1 MMNTK
6 LSKIIVIVG
15 PTTSHKTKL
24 AIKLANT
31 FNGEIINADAYQ
43 VYADMSIGTNAPT
56 QEEKQSAIFHLNQFL
71 KLDDKWDIKKF
82 KEMAEAK
89 ILELTNQNK
98 LPIIVGG
105 SNLYIDTLINNY
117 QLLDLPRNSD
127 YDNLT
132 NQELYNRLFK
142 LNSTIADKIGIN
154 NRKRLIRAVQ
164 IIEHTNDP
172 DAMVKRSNPQYDFL
186 MIECN
191 YPTRDELYQ
200 SINSKISSM
209 FDEGWVDEVKQLIH
223 KYPNLDVNTN
233 NAYKAIGYRE
243 VYDHIVNNSLLD
255 IELIKQKVRHYAK
268 RQITWI
274 NNKYPSHL
282 LFKQD
287 NESEILNK
295 VEQWLKQ

>member
-117 QLLDLPRNSD
+117 QLLDLPRNND

-132 NQELYNRLFK
+132 NQELYDRLFK

-191 YPTRDELYQ
+191 YPTRGELYQ

>member
-82 KEMAEAK
+82 KEMAEVK
-89 ILELTNQNK
+89 ISELTNQNK

-132 NQELYNRLFK
+132 NQELYDRLFK

-200 SINSKISSM
+200 SINSKISS
-209 FDEGWVDEVKQLIH
+209 KIH
-223 KYPNLDVNTN
+223 
-233 NAYKAIGYRE
+233 
-243 VYDHIVNNSLLD
+243 
-255 IELIKQKVRHYAK
+255 IK
-268 RQITWI
+268 
-274 NNKYPSHL
+274 N
-282 LFKQD
+282 
-287 NESEILNK
+287 
-295 VEQWLKQ
+295 

>member
-24 AIKLANT
+24 AIKLANI

-132 NQELYNRLFK
+132 NQELYDWLFK

-154 NRKRLIRAVQ
+154 NRKRLIKAVQ

-191 YPTRDELYQ
+191 Y
-200 SINSKISSM
+200 SIRLLQEAIEKGYLTYTQYSRVLRSHFEFEN
-209 FDEGWVDEVKQLIH
+209 VKQFI
-223 KYPNLDVNTN
+223 
-233 NAYKAIGYRE
+233 KA
-243 VYDHIVNNSLLD
+243 NSNGLKEIYLL
-255 IELIKQKVRHYAK
+255 
-268 RQITWI
+268 
-274 NNKYPSHL
+274 HL
-282 LFKQD
+282 SNGNSDSELFK
-287 NESEILNK
+287 NEIQKLTGVPVYVCSERSF
-295 VEQWLKQ
+295 